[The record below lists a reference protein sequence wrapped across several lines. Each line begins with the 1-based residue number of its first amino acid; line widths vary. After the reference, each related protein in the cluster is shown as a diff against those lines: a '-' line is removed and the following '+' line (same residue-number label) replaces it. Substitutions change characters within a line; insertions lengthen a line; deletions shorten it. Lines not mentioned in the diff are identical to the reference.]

1 MKKVK
6 INYAKRI
13 ERIPPYLFAELEKK
27 VEEKQRAGLDV
38 INLGIGDPDI
48 PTPLFIRE
56 AIAREAMGETNH
68 NYSSSSGE
76 REFREAVA
84 RWYKNRFSVEVN
96 AATQVCNLIGSKEG
110 IANIARAFVN
120 PGDMVL
126 APDPAY
132 TVYQNGATILC
143 DGTPVYMP
151 LLEENN
157 YLPILENVPKNVAQ
171 NAKMMY
177 LNYPNNPLGA
187 VADKKFLKKAVDF
200 CLENEIIL
208 CYDNAYSEF
217 TFDDF
222 IAPSI
227 FEIPEAFQC
236 AVEFNSLSKTF
247 CMTGDRCGFAVGN
260 EQIINGL
267 KKIKP
272 NLDSGSPVYIQ
283 KAGIVALNSYTSA
296 KRPLIVEEIM
306 AEYEKR
312 RNTLI
317 DGLNNIGLPCTKPK
331 ATFYMWVKVPSGLSS
346 IEFCNKALEQNVVI
360 TPGSGFGKHGEG
372 YVRFVVTANSERLK
386 ETVQR
391 IAIVL

>member
-1 MKKVK
+1 ME
-6 INYAKRI
+6 INYANRLG
-13 ERIPPYLFAELEKK
+13 RIPPYLFAELERK

-56 AIAREAMGETNH
+56 AIAKEAMSENNH
-68 NYSSSSGE
+68 NYSSSAGE

-84 RWYKNRFSVEVN
+84 RWYKVRFNVDLDVDK
-96 AATQVCNLIGSKEG
+96 QICNTIGSKEG
-110 IANIARAFVN
+110 IANVARAFVN
-120 PGDMVL
+120 PGDTTLV
-126 APDPAY
+126 PDPAY
-132 TVYQNGATILC
+132 TVYQNGATFLC
-143 DGTPVYMP
+143 DGNPFHMP
-151 LLEENN
+151 LLEQNN
-157 YLPILENVPKNVAQ
+157 YLPVLDDIPKNAAKT
-171 NAKMMY
+171 AKMMY

-187 VADKKFLKKAVDF
+187 VADKKFLKKAVDY
-200 CLENEIIL
+200 CLENQIIL

-227 FEIPEAFQC
+227 LEIPDALQC
-236 AVEFNSLSKTF
+236 SVEFNSLSKTF

-260 EQIINGL
+260 EKIIAGL
-267 KKIKP
+267 KKIKS
-272 NLDSGSPVYIQ
+272 NLDSGLAVYIQ
-283 KAGIVALNSYTSA
+283 KAGIVALNSYASA
-296 KRPLIVEEIM
+296 KRPRVVEEIM

-317 DGLNNIGLPCTKPK
+317 DGLNRIGIPCSKPK
-331 ATFYMWVKVPSGLSS
+331 ATFYMWVKVPCQMSS
-346 IEFCNKALEQNVVI
+346 IEFCNNVLEQNVVI

-386 ETVQR
+386 ETVAR
-391 IAIVL
+391 IEKAMKS